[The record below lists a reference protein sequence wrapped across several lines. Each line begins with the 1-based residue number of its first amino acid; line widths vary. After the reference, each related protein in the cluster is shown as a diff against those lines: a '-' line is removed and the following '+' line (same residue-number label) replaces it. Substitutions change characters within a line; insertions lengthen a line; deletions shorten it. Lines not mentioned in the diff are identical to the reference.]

1 MAPSDQQEMIKG
13 MVQRLA
19 DKMKD
24 NPKDMDG
31 WMRLMRAYSVLKD
44 TDKAK
49 GALGDAVKAF
59 DGDQASIDK
68 LKAAATE
75 LGIN

>member
-1 MAPSDQQEMIKG
+1 M
-13 MVQRLA
+13 
-19 DKMKD
+19 
-24 NPKDMDG
+24 
-31 WMRLMRAYSVLKD
+31 MRAYQVLKD
-44 TDKAK
+44 ADKAK
-49 GALGDAVKAF
+49 SALSDSLKAF